1 MRVDIPETL
10 LPGMTTDLLLAAAA
24 ATAGSEY
31 HVDVPMPR
39 VLRVTWSRNRFRRAG
54 LIGVAMMD
62 RTKTL
67 TVIVNDSPDGVI
79 VKVAGETS
87 SRFGSELRA
96 GLEDLA
102 AAKA

>member
-1 MRVDIPETL
+1 
-10 LPGMTTDLLLAAAA
+10 
-24 ATAGSEY
+24 
-31 HVDVPMPR
+31 
-39 VLRVTWSRNRFRRAG
+39 
-54 LIGVAMMD
+54 
-62 RTKTL
+62 
-67 TVIVNDSPDGVI
+67 VNGSPDGVI